1 MTSSEKVEKLLEELK
16 EDTSICEYLVTFPLE
31 PFNDNE
37 MEELWERM
45 PKQWRD
51 RKELQKRVKDLTGG
65 HPALFQ
71 IICCNLYHLC
81 KANIDKQT
89 LKNSSENLNEQFY
102 DEADLIDKASLIL
115 NGIWKSLTSEEKGM
129 LLLVILYDLEGRV
142 KRDRKYDLSGIRKSF
157 REQDQVLDSLKNR
170 NIITKTGTDINH
182 EDIYDLTS
190 SALKKWA
197 INEIIIKGV
206 NDDIVQ
212 REKIFLF
219 VKQKDVDMINQLL
232 KELWNNK
239 DVVKESV
246 IDIKE
251 ILSLFFAA

>member
-1 MTSSEKVEKLLEELK
+1 MTSSEKVEKLLGDLK

-51 RKELQKRVKDLTGG
+51 RKEPQKRVKDLTGG

-71 IICCNLYHLC
+71 IICSYLYDLC
-81 KANIDKQT
+81 KENIDKQT
-89 LKNSSENLNEQFY
+89 RINKYESLNERFY
-102 DEADLIDKASLIL
+102 DQAKLIL
-115 NGIWKSLTSEEKGM
+115 NGIWKSLTLAEQGM
-129 LLLVILYDLEGRV
+129 LLLVILCELEVRF

-157 REQDQVLDSLKNR
+157 KEQSQVLKRLKYR
-170 NIITKTGTDINH
+170 KIIIKTGTDINQ

-206 NDDIVQ
+206 NDDVVQ

-219 VKQKDVDMINQLL
+219 VKKKDVDMIDQLL

-239 DVVKESV
+239 DVVKGSV

-251 ILSLFFAA
+251 ILSLFFTA

>member
-16 EDTSICEYLVTFPLE
+16 EDTSICEYLVTFPLQ

-71 IICCNLYHLC
+71 IICSKLCDLC
-81 KANIDKQT
+81 KENIDKQT
-89 LKNSSENLNEQFY
+89 LKNEYEELNEWFY
-102 DEADLIDKASLIL
+102 NQAKLKLKA
-115 NGIWKSLTSEEKGM
+115 IWESFTTTEQGM

-142 KRDRKYDLSGIRKSF
+142 KRDRKYDLSGIKKSF
-157 REQDQVLDSLKNR
+157 REQDQVLKSLKYR
-170 NIITKTGTDINH
+170 KIITKTGTDINR

-190 SALKKWA
+190 SALKEWA

-206 NDDIVQ
+206 NDDVEQ
-212 REKIFLF
+212 RKKIFLF
-219 VKQKDVDMINQLL
+219 VKKKDVDMIDQLL

-239 DVVKESV
+239 NAVKEFV
-246 IDIKE
+246 IDLKE
-251 ILSLFFAA
+251 ILSPFMA